1 MRFNIPC
8 KTFYTA
14 VSAVSKVINPK
25 NALSI
30 LDNFLLEVE
39 GEYLT
44 ITGSDLENSLSARV
58 PVTEPVGARRFCIAA
73 RRLVDLLKE
82 LPDQG
87 LTVDVN
93 DDTLEVEIKYA
104 GGEYKLNALD
114 GAEYPDFKSADDSGE
129 PIEFSMDTAAFV
141 KGLEYTI
148 FAVGTDDYRPMMKGV
163 YLDIKPESITFVAT
177 DTHKLVRYCD
187 SRRAPGVTGNCILPV
202 KPATV
207 IRNVLDK
214 DKEMKITMN
223 SKNAVIACG
232 DVTFK
237 CSFLNG
243 RFPPYERVIPASMPF
258 RLTVDRVAML
268 NAVRRVG
275 VFVDPG
281 YGLEKFKITP
291 EKLLIKSEDNS
302 MGTIARETVPC
313 SYNGPELIIGFSAPF
328 LIEFMSMMPTDDV
341 FIDLMDPSRAGV
353 FRPSE
358 NPEGTDLLML
368 LMPMNVDSF

>member
-141 KGLEYTI
+141 KGLDYTI

-177 DTHKLVRYCD
+177 DTHKLVRYTD

-223 SKNAVIACG
+223 SKNAVINCG

-243 RFPPYERVIPASMPF
+243 RFPPYERVIPASMP
-258 RLTVDRVAML
+258 
-268 NAVRRVG
+268 
-275 VFVDPG
+275 
-281 YGLEKFKITP
+281 
-291 EKLLIKSEDNS
+291 
-302 MGTIARETVPC
+302 
-313 SYNGPELIIGFSAPF
+313 
-328 LIEFMSMMPTDDV
+328 
-341 FIDLMDPSRAGV
+341 
-353 FRPSE
+353 
-358 NPEGTDLLML
+358 
-368 LMPMNVDSF
+368 